1 MIVLLKFGNV
11 SKLKNL
17 KLNFT
22 VKRQS
27 KDLISKEMKMKILN
41 KRQGLEYSLIKV
53 YQLSSDGLMFLL
65 MDNSSF
71 FQLVSGT
78 KLQKV
83 DLSIVLS
90 YIVKISL
97 KNQHLFFLLM
107 DNLFWSANFALNF
120 LKNLQRKSECLEFL
134 TTWYLQ
140 WQPHQQF

>member
-22 VKRQS
+22 VKKQS

-83 DLSIVLS
+83 DLSIALS

-97 KNQHLFFLLM
+97 KSQPLFFHQM
-107 DNLFWSANFALNF
+107 DNLFWSANFALNSS
-120 LKNLQRKSECLEFL
+120 KNLQRK
-134 TTWYLQ
+134 
-140 WQPHQQF
+140 